1 MRIYLDT
8 NISDFLKS
16 NSQGQKD
23 PSFETESYYNSI
35 DVLCEGPI
43 EGFVNYNGQT
53 VNYININN
61 PITIGQGLYYND
73 TPVIDPKTNLYNFT
87 QNSFLASFG
96 EQTKNCSFF
105 SQAIY
110 EYKTRI
116 YDIPSAI
123 VQVNKF
129 NDPPSYATNNKIGF
143 EISTF
148 SSLTNVTDSVNEI
161 NKRKRNF
168 STIVSHPVSNKYSE
182 NFDFNISLDN
192 LYNIDNNN
200 VIGGQVSFIIQAQN
214 LSTGID
220 YYLYFNGTFVAK
232 GGAIILPFKIEV
244 ESIDKTVD
252 SFPSIIL
259 NVYSVRGSVLSST
272 NQFRTISLDS
282 VVEYIKYPFSFPY
295 SAITYNTISS
305 RHFNSIP
312 TRSYDCKLLKM
323 RVPDNYDAEAREY
336 IDNWSGNFNKSLKWT
351 NNPAWIFYDLCSNG
365 RYGMARGQINETD
378 LDKWQFLTLSKYCD
392 ELVKTNSRTKFT
404 ADLFNFDNDLEYGET
419 DYNTISF
426 ITSLSISEIRERYPV
441 GSILYLYNIKNNLGE
456 EINYNY
462 KKVICSVNF
471 SGTTVKIKLCNDFGP
486 RKILEQDLQGSL
498 FSALTNYLQ
507 ADPNANI
514 ENKIKSYIL
523 KYFIGDSSLGLPYFS
538 NDVEI
543 SKAHMRR
550 KIFPT
555 SLNINSGYC
564 VAKHEDYQDF
574 LEPRFSCN
582 VIINNQ
588 NEGLKTLTDLSSIFR
603 GIFYFKNGLLSLTS
617 DIKQNSVYIFTNSN
631 VKDGLFTYAS
641 SDLNTSFSVVKVPY
655 LDKYDK
661 FKDKIVYVEDEE
673 LIRKFGIVEKEIL
686 SFGITSRSEAQRI
699 GKWYLATGKLESEVV
714 GFSSGVEATLLQ
726 IGNVIR
732 ISDTLKD
739 SSVVYG
745 KINSLD
751 FKDNYIYID
760 REIPESYLG
769 KNIKI
774 FSISNDAT
782 IEIDFTILEIDNHN
796 LRLRISSYPYMSW
809 LVMDKI
815 TVLNDGKTL
824 FSNGSI
830 NVFNKKAYTNNSF
843 IDNCQISYVSPD
855 AFNDENVVGLST
867 INNPKIDE
875 TDINYGFQI
884 VGATTSATLSIIQNG
899 TSYSL
904 AAQYQS
910 VTGTD
915 ILKITYD
922 GEYIKYYKNDVL
934 VYGPIYRQKGKPLHG
949 VVAMKVINAK
959 INNLNFS
966 KFPAQTYGKYSQL
979 RSGAAFSIYNDEN
992 QANNDLFKIISINE
1006 VSSNEYAISAMRYK
1020 EEKFNIIEKN
1030 EYIDKN
1036 QNKEKQIVFSSE
1048 KNISDLFTDSQVSAS
1063 ILINPISY
1071 VEAVSKDFDFNFI
1084 VESEILNG
1092 DYLNNKYEYITINFE
1107 FLFDILIQSKGAI
1120 NVSGLMC
1127 IINRNGKSLTF
1138 NILKNQQ
1145 QTLTVFLG
1153 ETQQGNAS
1161 YKTTVDFYAF
1171 DSNYKIINV

>member
-16 NSQGQKD
+16 NSQGQND

-116 YDIPSAI
+116 YDIPSAV

-129 NDPPSYATNNKIGF
+129 NDPPNFATNNKIGF

-148 SSLTNVTDSVNEI
+148 SSLTNVTDSINEI
-161 NKRKRNF
+161 NKIKRNF
-168 STIVSHPVSNKYSE
+168 STIVSHPINNKYSE

-200 VIGGQVSFIIQAQN
+200 VVGGAVSFVIQAQN
-214 LSTGID
+214 LSTGVD
-220 YYLYFNGTFVAK
+220 YYLYFNGVFVAK

-392 ELVKTNSRTKFT
+392 ELVKTNSRTKFA

-441 GSILYLYNIKNNLGE
+441 GSILYLYDIKNNLGE

-462 KKVICSVNF
+462 KKLICSVNK

-523 KYFIGDSSLGLPYFS
+523 KYFIGDSSLGLPFFS

-550 KIFPT
+550 KIFPN

-714 GFSSGVEATLLQ
+714 GFNTGIEATLLQ
-726 IGNVIR
+726 IGNIIR
-732 ISDTLKD
+732 ISDSLKNA
-739 SSVVYG
+739 SIIYG
-745 KINSLD
+745 KITNLD
-751 FKDNYIYID
+751 FKNNYIYID
-760 REIPESYLG
+760 REVPESCLG
-769 KNIKI
+769 KIIKI
-774 FSISNDAT
+774 FSVLDYQPVELNYSVD
-782 IEIDFTILEIDNHN
+782 EIDNSH
-796 LRLRISSYPYMSW
+796 LRLKIISERYFSWTVVNGIISS
-809 LVMDKI
+809 
-815 TVLNDGKTL
+815 NNNKTL
-824 FSNGSI
+824 TSNSSLPAGW
-830 NVFNKKAYTNNSF
+830 NKKAYTNQYY
-843 IDNCQISYVSPD
+843 IDNCQISFTVGDILSQS
-855 AFNDENVVGLST
+855 AVGLSEVNN
-867 INNPKIDE
+867 INTSY
-875 TDINYGFQI
+875 TDITYRFRFNGSDFVIESNGSSVY
-884 VGATTSATLSIIQNG
+884 SATGVVSI
-899 TSYSL
+899 S
-904 AAQYQS
+904 
-910 VTGTD
+910 D
-915 ILKITYD
+915 IFKITYD
-922 GEYIKYYKNDVL
+922 SQYIRYYRNNELLASTQRTVGDKL
-934 VYGPIYRQKGKPLHG
+934 YG
-949 VVAMKVINAK
+949 VVALNGAYAS
-959 INNLNFS
+959 INNLYFTR
-966 KFPAQTYGKYSQL
+966 FPDDVYGKYSEI
-979 RSGAAFSIYNDEN
+979 RSGANFSIYINDADSES
-992 QANNDLFKIISINE
+992 DLFKIISINE
-1006 VSSNEYAISAMRYK
+1006 VSSNEYAISAMRYA

-1071 VEAVSKDFDFNFI
+1071 VEAVSKDFDFSFI
-1084 VESEILNG
+1084 VESEVLNG

-1107 FLFDILIQSKGAI
+1107 FLFDTLIQSKGAI

-1145 QTLTVFLG
+1145 RTLTVFLG